1 MQIILLI
8 LFPFIFTLEDDPN
21 GFFKD
26 RQWSVKAPQGKM
38 IKAESKYL
46 GEPIQRPNNVKA
58 HLICS
63 KNNKVAV
70 FSKKYCGIN
79 YMKVVAGKLEVMF
92 LDYNSKDPRGYCTK
106 KRIERF
112 DLPGCK

>member
-1 MQIILLI
+1 MKILI
-8 LFPFIFTLEDDPN
+8 LAFLPLLFAAEEDPN

-26 RQWSVKAPQGKM
+26 RQWSVEAPQGKL
-38 IKAESKYL
+38 IKADSKYL
-46 GEPIQRPNNVKA
+46 GEPIQRPNKVEA
-58 HLICS
+58 HLICG
-63 KNNKVAV
+63 KNKKAEV

-92 LDYNSKDPRGYCTK
+92 LDYNSSDPRGYCTI

-112 DLPGCK
+112 NLPKCK